1 MIEVKTLD
9 EGNLAAWEHFVEICP
24 EATFFHKA
32 GWRRVIEK
40 SFNQKTY
47 FLFAEENGEIQ
58 AILPLVHVRSAIF
71 GSGLISTAFTVG
83 GGTAAQNEAARRAL
97 DDHAQRLCT
106 DLRADYVEYRGV
118 TQAPEGWARRDDLY
132 YSFSWNIEADEDDN
146 LKQIPRK
153 QRAVVRKALGSGLG
167 CEMETSTDNF
177 FALFSA
183 SVHRLGTPVQ
193 SKYFFDCLLQ
203 EFGPDHCDILTI
215 TAGGEPMSS
224 VLSFYFRD
232 SVLPYYTGGALEA
245 RRIGA
250 NDLMYWR
257 LMRRAYSRG
266 YRVFDFGRSKIDTGP
281 FDFKKNWGFTP
292 QPITHAY
299 YLPAGKQMPQNNPA
313 NPKYALLIK
322 AWQRMPLSL
331 ANLIGPY
338 IIRGIG

>member
-1 MIEVKTLD
+1 MIEVKALD
-9 EGNLAAWEHFVEICP
+9 DTNWAAWEHFVETCP

-83 GGTAAQNEAARRAL
+83 GGSAAVNEAARRAL
-97 DDHAQRLCT
+97 DNRAQRLCA
-106 DLRADYVEYRGV
+106 DLHADYVEYRGV
-118 TQAPEGWARRDDLY
+118 TRAPEGWARRDDLY
-132 YSFSWNIEADEDDN
+132 YSFSRNIAAKEDEN

-153 QRAVVRKALGSGLG
+153 QRAVVRKALESNLG
-167 CEMETSTDNF
+167 CVMENSADNF

-193 SKYFFDCLLQ
+193 SRRFFGCLLK

-215 TAGGEPMSS
+215 TADGKPMSS

-232 SVLPYYTGGALEA
+232 SVLPYFTGGALEA

-257 LMRRAYSRG
+257 LMRSACSRG
-266 YRVFDFGRSKIDTGP
+266 YTVFDFGRSKTGTGP

-292 QPITHAY
+292 QPVTHAY
-299 YLPAGKQMPQNNPA
+299 YLPDGKEMPQNNPA
-313 NPKYALLIK
+313 NPKYALLIN
-322 AWQRMPLSL
+322 AWRRMPLAL